1 MSNPKK
7 ITAHFVISPR
17 LNRKPILI
25 FLESAQHRKV
35 EADTAYQS
43 VIDYRHNLL
52 WVCTDTFYCLKW
64 KDHLKNKNIRR
75 TLAVLRV

>member
-1 MSNPKK
+1 
-7 ITAHFVISPR
+7 VISPR

-52 WVCTDTFYCLKW
+52 WVSRYRGMVNSMTKVDKFKCNNAVDCICTIELFFNET
-64 KDHLKNKNIRR
+64 H
-75 TLAVLRV
+75 